1 MVSFIENINAESL
14 NLTQDQYDR
23 YMSGEAVPPQRGNE
37 YMCEGLRMMYDNIKT
52 LSDLKQRQEK
62 VMADTLQLQE
72 DMKDF
77 KDSFQQ
83 EIQQVLER
91 TPLTIKPSKMKV
103 NLDDDTGS
111 LTDLPPPLLPMM
123 VTVSEVLTEDQTD
136 LHSIECDDNVE
147 QNMSQSVEN

>member
-1 MVSFIENINAESL
+1 MENINAESL

-37 YMCEGLRMMYDNIKT
+37 YMCEGLRLMYDNLKT

-72 DMKDF
+72 EMKDF
-77 KDSFQQ
+77 KDSFQL
-83 EIQQVLER
+83 EIQKVLER

-103 NLDDDTGS
+103 NIDDDSGS
-111 LTDLPPPLLPMM
+111 MTDLPPPLLPMLASLPTDNTADDQNNGND
-123 VTVSEVLTEDQTD
+123 VSLVSNEQTVSP
-136 LHSIECDDNVE
+136 NA
-147 QNMSQSVEN
+147 

>member
-1 MVSFIENINAESL
+1 MSFIENINAESL

-123 VTVSEVLTEDQTD
+123 VTVSEVLTKDQTD

-147 QNMSQSVEN
+147 QNMSQSVEK

>member
-1 MVSFIENINAESL
+1 
-14 NLTQDQYDR
+14 
-23 YMSGEAVPPQRGNE
+23 
-37 YMCEGLRMMYDNIKT
+37 MMYDNIKT

-62 VMADTLQLQE
+62 VMADTIQLQE

-111 LTDLPPPLLPMM
+111 LTDLPPP
-123 VTVSEVLTEDQTD
+123 QC
-136 LHSIECDDNVE
+136 II
-147 QNMSQSVEN
+147 

>member
-62 VMADTLQLQE
+62 VMADTIQLQE

-123 VTVSEVLTEDQTD
+123 VTVSEVLTED
-136 LHSIECDDNVE
+136 HSIECDDNVE
-147 QNMSQSVEN
+147 QNMSQSVEK